1 MVMMMMI
8 RSDYAT
14 NILEI
19 HDSLGADSLMIRVPE
34 KVTFVYHYP
43 CI

>member
-1 MVMMMMI
+1 MMMMI

-19 HDSLGADSLMIRVPE
+19 HDCLGADLLMIRVQ
-34 KVTFVYHYP
+34 KK
-43 CI
+43 